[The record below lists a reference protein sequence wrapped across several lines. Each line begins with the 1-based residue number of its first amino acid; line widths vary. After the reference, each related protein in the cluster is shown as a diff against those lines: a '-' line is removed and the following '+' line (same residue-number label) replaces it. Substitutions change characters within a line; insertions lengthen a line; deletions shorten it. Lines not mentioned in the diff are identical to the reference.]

1 MDAFGA
7 DDEPAIAVVDG
18 ADYTLFTGLNSAGPP
33 RPRVIIDLSMADQI
47 QLHYVD
53 LGVSRVT
60 DLKSEM
66 SIGRT
71 EGNDLIL
78 NHPSVSRKHAKLEP
92 RGNKWWIVDL
102 KSTNGVK
109 VNGSVVSEA
118 QVNAGDKIHVG
129 SVQLELKALPSVDFS
144 AESMF
149 DHPSGTVIRRI
160 SDFNSEFGLDASV
173 PRAPSEPGV
182 KPVPEVTREKIF
194 QVLVQVAKAMLESD
208 NLDSLLETVMEMIF
222 KYFSVERGLI
232 ILFDEQGNPIPKLTK
247 FLDDTD
253 ARDIPISRNILN
265 MVAEQQVAFMTS
277 NALEDARL
285 LGGKSIAIHGI
296 RSAMCVPLWN
306 RNRVIGAVQVDSRI
320 HVGRFT
326 EEDLDLL
333 TALANFAAVAIERA
347 QLNEKI
353 EQEQKI
359 RSKMERYHSPA
370 VIDEIVKGV
379 VNINPE
385 ESEIRTAEVSI
396 LFADISGF
404 TTVSET
410 KKPEEIA
417 EFLSHFFSCAVESIF
432 AYGGTLDKFIGDA
445 VMAFFGAPIPQ
456 EDHADRAVLAGLMLQ
471 RLVGEWNTE
480 RERQGLTTVKIRV
493 GINSGPAVVGNV
505 GTEKRVDYTV
515 LGSSVN
521 IASRLESGVAKP
533 GQLVISKN
541 TLDRVIGS
549 FKTESLGEFALK
561 GLQQKMPVYA
571 VLGAAADAPTRE
583 TVSATTN

>member
-1 MDAFGA
+1 
-7 DDEPAIAVVDG
+7 
-18 ADYTLFTGLNSAGPP
+18 
-33 RPRVIIDLSMADQI
+33 MADQLQI
-47 QLHYVD
+47 HYVD
-53 LGVSRVT
+53 LGVPRVT
-60 DLKSEM
+60 DLKAEL

-78 NHPSVSRKHAKLEP
+78 NHPSVSRKHARFEP
-92 RGNKWWIVDL
+92 RTNKWFIVDL

-109 VNGSVVSEA
+109 VNGNQVIEA
-118 QVNAGDKIHVG
+118 PVNPGDKILIG
-129 SVQLELKALPSVDFS
+129 SVQLEVKAAPSVDFS

-149 DHPSGTVIRRI
+149 DNPSGTVIRRI
-160 SDFNSEFGLDASV
+160 SDFNSEFGLDMAEALGAPV
-173 PRAPSEPGV
+173 PRKPSEPGV

-194 QVLVQVAKAMLESD
+194 QVLVQVAKALLQSEDLNSM
-208 NLDSLLETVMEMIF
+208 LETVMGMIF
-222 KYFSVERGLI
+222 RYLPVERGLI
-232 ILFDEQGNPIPKLTK
+232 LLFDEKGNPVPKLTK
-247 FLDDTD
+247 FLDESD
-253 ARDIPISRNILN
+253 AQEIPISRTILK
-265 MVAEQQVAFMTS
+265 MVADQQVALMTS

-320 HVGRFT
+320 HIGRFT

-359 RSKMERYHSPA
+359 RTKMERYHSPA
-370 VIDEIVKGV
+370 VVDEIVRGV
-379 VNINPE
+379 TAVDE
-385 ESEIRTAEVSI
+385 TEIRNAEVSI

-410 KKPEEIA
+410 KKPEEVA
-417 EFLSHFFSCAVESIF
+417 EFLSHFFSFAVESIF

-456 EDHADRAVLAGLMLQ
+456 DDHADRAVLAGLMLQ
-471 RLVGEWNTE
+471 KLVTGWNAE
-480 RERQGLTTVKIRV
+480 REKEQLPPVRIRV

-515 LGSSVN
+515 LGSAVN

-533 GQLVISKN
+533 GQLVISQN
-541 TLDRVIGS
+541 TLDRVVGS
-549 FKTESLGEFALK
+549 FQTESLGEFALK
-561 GLQQKMPVYA
+561 GLQQKLPVYA
-571 VLGAAADAPTRE
+571 VVGATAQPITSE
-583 TVSATTN
+583 TLSATTN